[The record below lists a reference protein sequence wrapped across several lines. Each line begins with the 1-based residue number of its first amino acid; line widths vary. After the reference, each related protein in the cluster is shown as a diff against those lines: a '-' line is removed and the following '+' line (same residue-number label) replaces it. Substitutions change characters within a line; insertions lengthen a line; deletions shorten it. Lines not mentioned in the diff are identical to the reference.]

1 MNLKTQPLTLAG
13 GTLPDN
19 LFARTLS
26 ALVTTAKDMRILSN
40 KLNTEQETLGEWDEF
55 YDELTEEF
63 SSWFIQL
70 HTDCVTVDDNVLFSC
85 HVIIQS
91 DENGGLVPDE
101 ISTEILNRIN
111 MYFA

>member
-1 MNLKTQPLTLAG
+1 MNLKTQPLVLAG

-55 YDELTEEF
+55 YEDLAGEF

-70 HTDCVTVDDNVLFSC
+70 HTDCVTVDNNVLFSC

-91 DENGGLVPDE
+91 EEDKGLVPDE
-101 ISTEILNRIN
+101 LSTEILNRIN
-111 MYFA
+111 TYFA